1 MTYIYIYIERRE
13 YNDLEKQEYNK
24 DISFSLTA
32 IEDRLNTSDIL
43 QRARDDMLYCKMDQL
58 V

>member
-43 QRARDDMLYCKMDQL
+43 QRARDDMLYCKMDQI

>member
-1 MTYIYIYIERRE
+1 MGDIYIYIERRE

-43 QRARDDMLYCKMDQL
+43 QRRHVYTARWIKLSD